1 MLQPVSRD
9 GPAAPLAVQGHY
21 GVRGLGGGEA
31 KIREVRDQV
40 ERRIQEWLAEQDNG
54 WLA

>member
-1 MLQPVSRD
+1 MGQRLPWPFEE
-9 GPAAPLAVQGHY
+9 PATFVAAAEDELNKFQ
-21 GVRGLGGGEA
+21 
-31 KIREVRDQV
+31 EVRDQI